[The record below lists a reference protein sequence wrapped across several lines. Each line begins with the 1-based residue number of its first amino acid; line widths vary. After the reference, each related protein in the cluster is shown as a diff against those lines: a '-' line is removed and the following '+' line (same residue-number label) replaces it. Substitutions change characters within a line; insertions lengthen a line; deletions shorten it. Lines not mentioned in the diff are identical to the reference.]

1 MLTIGL
7 TGGIGTGKSE
17 VSRILENLGA
27 RVIDADK
34 VGHEA
39 YKPHSPIW
47 EEVIATFGEGILQGN
62 EEIDRKKLGA
72 VVFNDS
78 QEMSKLNAIMH
89 PKMAVII
96 RRDILQLWEGGAEAV
111 VLEAAL
117 LLEAG
122 WDSLV
127 DEIWVTYAPEEAIV
141 SRLQARNN
149 LPEEEIKRRMGLQM
163 PFEEAASHAQVVV
176 NNCEGIEELRNKVK
190 SLWGSRVTGK
200 VR

>member
-17 VSRILENLGA
+17 VSRILEKLGA
-27 RVIDADK
+27 QVIDADK

-47 EEVIATFGEGILQGN
+47 EEVVATFGEGILQGN

-72 VVFNDS
+72 IVFNDS
-78 QEMSKLNAIMH
+78 QEMAKLNAIMH
-89 PKMAVII
+89 PKMADII
-96 RRDILQLWEGGAEAV
+96 SREITQLREDGAKAV

-122 WDSLV
+122 WDTLV
-127 DEIWVTYAPEEAIV
+127 DEIWVTYASEEEVV
-141 SRLQARNN
+141 SRLQRRNN
-149 LPEEEIKRRMGLQM
+149 LPEEEIKRRIGLQL
-163 PFEEAASHAQVVV
+163 PFAEAATRAQVVV
-176 NNCEGIEELRNKVK
+176 ANCDGIEELRNEVK
-190 SLWGSRVTGK
+190 SLWSSRVTGK